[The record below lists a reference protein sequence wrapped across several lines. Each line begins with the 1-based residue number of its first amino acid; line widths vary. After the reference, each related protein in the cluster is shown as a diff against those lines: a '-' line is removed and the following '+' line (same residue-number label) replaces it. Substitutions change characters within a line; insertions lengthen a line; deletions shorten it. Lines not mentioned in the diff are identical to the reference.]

1 MFDDVGVIT
10 SVWGVYK
17 AVVDYF
23 TVKFIGHIF
32 IHETCTNGTKLKI
45 LT

>member
-23 TVKFIGHIF
+23 TLRFQGHIF
-32 IHETCTNGTKLKI
+32 IHENCKNGTKLKI